1 MGLTTRKNYRLF
13 LYVNSLIIIVLGAV
27 FAGGGVFWTVP
38 SGLGESYHAIQ
49 ASLRV
54 ISHVLFWRIAI
65 LYAVISLLI
74 ITSMVVLHLV
84 YSHRIAGPAFR
95 IGREAAKIAQGN
107 LAGNIK
113 FRQKDNMTDMAD
125 SLNDVASQYRGRI
138 ELVKN
143 CLSIIESES
152 KTLSDIIQQNKDKNS
167 LKQAVESIAN
177 NIRNIETSLSEI
189 KT

>member
-1 MGLTTRKNYRLF
+1 MGFATRRNYRLF
-13 LYVNSLIIIVLGAV
+13 LYVNSLVIIIIGAI
-27 FAGGGVFWTVP
+27 FAAWGVFWTVP
-38 SGLGESYHAIQ
+38 SPLGEGFHAIQ
-49 ASLRV
+49 ASLRA
-54 ISHVLFWRIAI
+54 ISQVLFWRVAI

-74 ITSMVVLHLV
+74 ITSMVVLHLL

-113 FRQKDNMTDMAD
+113 FRQKDNLTDMAE

-138 ELVKN
+138 ETVKN
-143 CLSIIESES
+143 YLSIIESHA
-152 KTLSDIIQQNKDKNS
+152 KTVSEIIQQNKDEDSYN
-167 LKQAVESIAN
+167 QIVESIRN
-177 NIRNIETSLSEI
+177 NVRNIETSLSEI